1 MGVRVRVRI
10 LIKDRSV
17 EAHALANSGFE
28 TERPQLLVPYAFLVR
43 NNINLE
49 DLGRPD
55 ISEYDTAGGLIVM
68 YIYHGACKVTVIEH
82 DRISRDVEADLV
94 LLPVEKEILM
104 SDAPIEELGI
114 VLISPRSSLWRF
126 IDDPPEAIRR
136 SYSPQYW

>member
-55 ISEYDTAGGLIVM
+55 ISEYDTAGGPIVI
-68 YIYHGACKVTVIEH
+68 YISWCVQGNRYRA
-82 DRISRDVEADLV
+82 
-94 LLPVEKEILM
+94 
-104 SDAPIEELGI
+104 
-114 VLISPRSSLWRF
+114 
-126 IDDPPEAIRR
+126 
-136 SYSPQYW
+136 

>member
-1 MGVRVRVRI
+1 
-10 LIKDRSV
+10 
-17 EAHALANSGFE
+17 
-28 TERPQLLVPYAFLVR
+28 VPYAFLVR
-43 NNINLE
+43 SNINLE

-55 ISEYDTAGGLIVM
+55 ISEYDTAGGPIVM

-94 LLPVEKEILM
+94 LSPVEKEILM
-104 SDAPIEELGI
+104 SDALIEELGI
-114 VLISPRSSLWRF
+114 VLISPRSGLWRF